1 MGKSLAAL
9 CTAVGLCLA
18 SALSWAGEV
27 RQVAVETGATGT
39 RAEIALSGSGGYK
52 TLSLAGPNRLV
63 VDFPDSSAVRNLKLP
78 APKGVVTAV
87 RTGQPVPGTFRV
99 VFDLAESVAPF
110 RPQMIKQGNESRLVI
125 EWPGDAP
132 AAPTVAS
139 APAPTAAAAPSPTPA
154 ASMPAAA
161 PAPTP
166 APTAAQTAQ
175 ARSDAA
181 RATALLTA
189 SVRQQASA
197 TVATSAPG
205 PAAAT
210 ATTVNVAAA
219 GTANAA
225 SNSASPAAILA
236 GQSTPAVV
244 TSAPVPTPAPTP
256 ALQDNPRPAMPSDAS
271 RVKMR
276 AGMRPLVIA
285 IDPGHGGQDPGAV
298 GPTGKREKDITL
310 AVARELARQVN
321 ATPGLKAYLTRDSD
335 VFIPLPMRAQKA
347 RAAKADMFISIHADA
362 AENRAATGSS
372 VYVLST
378 KGASSQRARW
388 LADKENAADLVGG
401 VRLQQTEGTLANVLL
416 DLAQSGYMK
425 ASEDAAGHVLGGLK
439 RIGKN
444 HKPNIER
451 ANFAV
456 LRTSDMPAMLV
467 ETAFISN
474 ADEERRL
481 VDPAY
486 QRRIAGAVLDG
497 VHTFF
502 SRQPP
507 PGTLFAARAQ
517 AEMDASA
524 GTVAGG
530 SK

>member
-1 MGKSLAAL
+1 MRPGNRLIAICA
-9 CTAVGLCLA
+9 AVGLGLA
-18 SALSWAGEV
+18 SVSAWAGEI
-27 RQVAVETGATGT
+27 RQVLLNTGATGT
-39 RAEIALSGSGGYK
+39 RAEISLVGSGGYK

-63 VDFPDSSAVRNLKLP
+63 VDFPDSSAVRNLKMP
-78 APKGVVTAV
+78 AAQGVVTAV

-110 RPQMIKQGNESRLVI
+110 RPQMQREGNESKLVI
-125 EWPGDAP
+125 EWPGDGPAVAASRPAATPAVPPQAP
-132 AAPTVAS
+132 ANT
-139 APAPTAAAAPSPTPA
+139 
-154 ASMPAAA
+154 

-166 APTAAQTAQ
+166 TPTPAESAQ
-175 ARSDAA
+175 ARTDAA

-189 SVRQQASA
+189 EVRQQASA
-197 TVATSAPG
+197 T
-205 PAAAT
+205 AAAPATPTPAPST
-210 ATTVNVAAA
+210 APAQVAAA
-219 GTANAA
+219 GTVA
-225 SNSASPAAILA
+225 SSSPSSSPAAILA
-236 GQSTPAVV
+236 GQRTAAVV
-244 TSAPVPTPAPTP
+244 TTPPATVPAPAPTP
-256 ALQDNPRPAMPSDAS
+256 VEPPRPAMPSDAS
-271 RVKMR
+271 RIRMQ
-276 AGMRPLVIA
+276 AGMRHLVVA
-285 IDPGHGGQDPGAV
+285 IDPGHGGQDPGAI
-298 GPTGKREKDITL
+298 GPTGKREKDVTL

-347 RAAKADMFISIHADA
+347 RANKADIFISIHADA
-362 AENRAATGSS
+362 AENRSATGSS

-439 RIGKN
+439 RIGNN

-474 ADEERRL
+474 PDEERRL
-481 VDPAY
+481 TDPAY
-486 QRRIAGAVLDG
+486 QRKIAGAVLDG

-507 PGTLFAARAQ
+507 PGTLYAARAQ
-517 AEMDASA
+517 AEIDAA
-524 GTVAGG
+524 ATMAGG

>member
-1 MGKSLAAL
+1 MPMGKSLTAIVA
-9 CTAVGLCLA
+9 AVGLCLA
-18 SALSWAGEV
+18 SAAAWAGEV
-27 RQVAVETGATGT
+27 RQVALQTGATGT
-39 RAEIALSGSGGYK
+39 RAEIALAGSGGYK
-52 TLSLAGPNRLV
+52 TLSLSGPNRLV
-63 VDFPDSSAVRNLKLP
+63 VDFPDSSAIRNLKLP
-78 APKGVVTAV
+78 SPTGVVTAV

-110 RPQMIKQGNESRLVI
+110 KPQMLKQGDESRLVI

-132 AAPTVAS
+132 ASVA
-139 APAPTAAAAPSPTPA
+139 AAPTATPPAATAAPVAAAPVANAP
-154 ASMPAAA
+154 A

-166 APTAAQTAQ
+166 AEVAQ
-175 ARSDAA
+175 ARDEAA

-189 SVRQQASA
+189 NARQQASA
-197 TVATSAPG
+197 GAATPVPTPAAPTATGTVASAS
-205 PAAAT
+205 
-210 ATTVNVAAA
+210 
-219 GTANAA
+219 TANAA
-225 SNSASPAAILA
+225 SNALSPADILA
-236 GQSTPAVV
+236 GQQTAAV
-244 TSAPVPTPAPTP
+244 APTPAPTP
-256 ALQDNPRPAMPSDAS
+256 VVPVPTPRPVMPSDAS
-271 RVKMR
+271 RIKMQS
-276 AGMRPLVIA
+276 GMRPLVVA

-321 ATPGLKAYLTRDSD
+321 ATPGLKAFLTRDSD

-347 RAAKADMFISIHADA
+347 RSAKADIFISIHADA
-362 AENRAATGSS
+362 AENRAAKGSS

-474 ADEERRL
+474 PDEERRL
-481 VDPAY
+481 MDPAY
-486 QRRIAGAVLDG
+486 QRQIAGAVLDG

-507 PGTLFAARAQ
+507 PGTLYAARAQ
-517 AEMDASA
+517 AEIDAAS
-524 GTVAGG
+524 TVAGG